1 MQTPV
6 LLLLFNRPDYSAV
19 LLDRM
24 ATVPVPR
31 VYVAIDG
38 PRASHPDDV
47 QQIAMVKELV
57 EKTHFQT
64 KEIYTL
70 YQPQNL
76 GCRHGVKAALDWFF
90 SKEERGIVLED
101 DCIPDISFFPFCD
114 ILLEK
119 YAQDERVF
127 AISGDNFLLDEVKI
141 PESYYFS
148 KYFHSW
154 GWASW
159 RRSWEKYDFEMK
171 TFPDF
176 IGKNRIDHYP
186 CSEVEKLHWIAFY
199 KDMRQRLDSIN
210 SWAYPFCYS
219 LLKEQA
225 VCIVPAKNLVHNIG
239 FDGSATHTKNTP
251 YWYHYLRTEP
261 LTITSHPREVAVN
274 QKADQADFDCTIRRM
289 YSPPYLKRVQLKV
302 RQLLERLKK

>member
-24 ATVPVPR
+24 ATVPVSR

-141 PESYYFS
+141 PES
-148 KYFHSW
+148 
-154 GWASW
+154 
-159 RRSWEKYDFEMK
+159 
-171 TFPDF
+171 
-176 IGKNRIDHYP
+176 
-186 CSEVEKLHWIAFY
+186 
-199 KDMRQRLDSIN
+199 
-210 SWAYPFCYS
+210 
-219 LLKEQA
+219 
-225 VCIVPAKNLVHNIG
+225 
-239 FDGSATHTKNTP
+239 
-251 YWYHYLRTEP
+251 
-261 LTITSHPREVAVN
+261 
-274 QKADQADFDCTIRRM
+274 
-289 YSPPYLKRVQLKV
+289 
-302 RQLLERLKK
+302 